1 MKRSLISIALVAL
14 LLPSG
19 AEALESPGKGG
30 VTIVDGLP
38 GWWHAGSNPT
48 AFEVAVDRR
57 VTHGG
62 RASARLRSVAPVP
75 AGFGSLLQVASAS
88 RYRGKRVRLS
98 AWLKTAA
105 VTRHAGLWFRV
116 DGPDQDPQHALA
128 FDAMANHPTWGTT
141 DWHRCDLVFDV
152 APEAA
157 DVAFG
162 VHLSGPGTIWADDFK
177 IEVVDRSVPITRAS
191 SSSPRN
197 LDFER

>member
-1 MKRSLISIALVAL
+1 M
-14 LLPSG
+14 
-19 AEALESPGKGG
+19 
-30 VTIVDGLP
+30 
-38 GWWHAGSNPT
+38 
-48 AFEVAVDRR
+48 
-57 VTHGG
+57 
-62 RASARLRSVAPVP
+62 RASLAGGSARARSGGFPVAH
-75 AGFGSLLQVASAS
+75 AVASVS

-152 APEAA
+152 PPEAA

-177 IEVVDRSVPITRAS
+177 IEVVDRSVPITRPPSA
-191 SSSPRN
+191 SPRN